1 MTWTPYK
8 PKQKQKLSKTPIV
21 FVHSRFPKGF
31 DIYKEPFEGYT
42 HPPHFLLQEDPT
54 QYGVKNS
61 CPEITWNLYGFP
73 MPDVSF
79 AFEGKEIQMGER
91 YSFNYSRNGVVSLQV
106 NKMHDFFVQ
115 FAI

>member
-1 MTWTPYK
+1 MCKNY
-8 PKQKQKLSKTPIV
+8 QKTDFSP
-21 FVHSRFPKGF
+21 HSRFPKGF

-106 NKMHDFFVQ
+106 KNNCYAIFFL
-115 FAI
+115 